1 MINLPL
7 KSRKTRIY
15 ILMVLAVASLLSG
28 TILLRGQSPT
38 ETYLPVGGVSD
49 ITSIKAYSC
58 IIENGKPAFVEQGT
72 IEKREETKLVLRT
85 VLPVNIIEMLLKR
98 TVLDSKPSFLSLQI
112 SVTGSQEFTYVLSL
126 NVFNTTEVK
135 EKLNITRSISATEL
149 IELAKENSIS
159 PIKISETKLDSKSG
173 LVTLANIQIQ
183 QAKKPQYEGPEW
195 IEFIEIRTH
204 NLGEN
209 FIERVE
215 IRNLAFV
222 YEKEG
227 REPSQ
232 MISLGADFYVLGAY
246 FLIILFIFPLLFL
259 KKQSKYSLGCIL
271 LLGFLLRV
279 SIAPFTSHNFDILG
293 CKRAVRMY
301 YEEGVLSL
309 FTSWTSPPVWFFVLL
324 VFHAPYIA
332 LRKIGL
338 PDFRVYYQPIL
349 ALEVLFIKLP
359 LILSDVMSAYL
370 IYKICRKMEISES
383 RSKLVL
389 AVFMFNPLNIFFPAI
404 WGMFDSLAVFFMLLG
419 FYYVV
424 EGKFY
429 VAALIWGL
437 GVKWYSLA
445 FIPFLA
451 VAWYLK
457 ENQRGKM
464 RRIVG
469 GLLVLAI
476 GFGTF
481 AALMVTPHIL
491 HGNTAYLKQV
501 LEFRLKTGG
510 GGEDRASLT
519 TFFGP
524 VVWRIFEHIGL
535 IHAVPN
541 FFLYLFTPLY
551 IVLLAIF
558 YIHIKKCSEAEK
570 FFSVLNSTFIGVLLA
585 FYLTYPQLTP
595 QCILWI
601 VPLLL
606 FAFVIREVNSFPLIA
621 TSLFIIPYMDLTY
634 FIVGFSVPF
643 APLSVKAI
651 SVPLECT
658 VAVVLLPFATVFLLK
673 RICRKCYIEAKKRS
687 ETLISRHVSKRK
699 MVIAYFLVNAFVF
712 VQILIA
718 YTFNIAALSGF
729 IATLLIATVTLQ
741 HVIFLAMDS
750 NTK

>member
-15 ILMVLAVASLLSG
+15 ILMVLAVALLLSG

-135 EKLNITRSISATEL
+135 EKLNITKSISATEL

-159 PIKISETKLDSKSG
+159 PKKISETKLDSKSG

-232 MISLGADFYVLGAY
+232 TISLGADFYVLGAY

-419 FYYVV
+419 FYYVRS
-424 EGKFY
+424 
-429 VAALIWGL
+429 
-437 GVKWYSLA
+437 SL
-445 FIPFLA
+445 
-451 VAWYLK
+451 VS
-457 ENQRGKM
+457 QRKP
-464 RRIVG
+464 
-469 GLLVLAI
+469 
-476 GFGTF
+476 T
-481 AALMVTPHIL
+481 
-491 HGNTAYLKQV
+491 
-501 LEFRLKTGG
+501 
-510 GGEDRASLT
+510 
-519 TFFGP
+519 
-524 VVWRIFEHIGL
+524 
-535 IHAVPN
+535 
-541 FFLYLFTPLY
+541 
-551 IVLLAIF
+551 
-558 YIHIKKCSEAEK
+558 
-570 FFSVLNSTFIGVLLA
+570 
-585 FYLTYPQLTP
+585 
-595 QCILWI
+595 
-601 VPLLL
+601 
-606 FAFVIREVNSFPLIA
+606 
-621 TSLFIIPYMDLTY
+621 
-634 FIVGFSVPF
+634 
-643 APLSVKAI
+643 
-651 SVPLECT
+651 
-658 VAVVLLPFATVFLLK
+658 
-673 RICRKCYIEAKKRS
+673 RKDA
-687 ETLISRHVSKRK
+687 
-699 MVIAYFLVNAFVF
+699 
-712 VQILIA
+712 
-718 YTFNIAALSGF
+718 
-729 IATLLIATVTLQ
+729 
-741 HVIFLAMDS
+741 
-750 NTK
+750 